1 MSSVLDFLKGLWGHE
16 PPQSRTTAERVA
28 MELMSWVVVVDEDGH
43 GILARGALSE
53 AARTVG
59 CSRQYVAQVAKRLGY
74 EASRTK

>member
-1 MSSVLDFLKGLWGHE
+1 MSSVLDFLKGLWWQE

-28 MELMSWVVVVDEDGH
+28 MELMTWVEYYDDEDH
-43 GILARGALSE
+43 ATLRRGALSE
-53 AARTVG
+53 TARTVG